1 MEQHNPNHSSITLPD
16 IYFSSDKKE
25 KGGTNIPHIPVTS
38 EPQDNCATSNST
50 LTKIVNTSAQNTLPG
65 QDISKEQSNA
75 KLISFSSNTIIEGK
89 FKDGE
94 LRVYHKEGSPLTKP
108 VLTKTVQN
116 RPVSVKSIPLCIA
129 KADQS
134 FSVCGGQINVKK
146 FQKTSVSPVER
157 NITVQKLGTSTP
169 VETHVQVNTMKRQ
182 CVVESDESF
191 FPGRVDKKRV
201 PIKDTNLPQA
211 HGSLVA
217 TETVISASNNSG
229 FGLIKAVYNGDS
241 DDGLQVDTKNEK
253 GNLNG
258 NCLKQAPTDFSG
270 VKSLLNSDVNG
281 IHTQVVNESPI
292 SDKLKGHENNL
303 NVVNGG
309 DETVVQ
315 NIANEVVQVVSTSQP
330 THSSVLPK
338 LSYIQTTSVAG
349 MSSSKLLSALPT
361 NVSVQQDTHKS
372 SVVFSSASP
381 AKSALQASCTNT
393 QSKIVNL
400 SPLHKA
406 VKEDTTDKTSHPL

>member
-1 MEQHNPNHSSITLPD
+1 MNL
-16 IYFSSDKKE
+16 FSLE
-25 KGGTNIPHIPVTS
+25 
-38 EPQDNCATSNST
+38 E
-50 LTKIVNTSAQNTLPG
+50 LT
-65 QDISKEQSNA
+65 
-75 KLISFSSNTIIEGK
+75 
-89 FKDGE
+89 
-94 LRVYHKEGSPLTKP
+94 
-108 VLTKTVQN
+108 
-116 RPVSVKSIPLCIA
+116 
-129 KADQS
+129 
-134 FSVCGGQINVKK
+134 
-146 FQKTSVSPVER
+146 
-157 NITVQKLGTSTP
+157 
-169 VETHVQVNTMKRQ
+169 
-182 CVVESDESF
+182 
-191 FPGRVDKKRV
+191 KKRV

-381 AKSALQASCTNT
+381 AKSAMQASCTNT
-393 QSKIVNL
+393 QSKIVNSSMMPNNATINVDETQSMDQL
-400 SPLHKA
+400 KTVEASRQKIIIDDEVLLIMNPSPTQGGHKMESESLPTKQQNHLIHEEKDFINTGETIEVMSSKSVATQQLSKSVNTLQPNSPLRRVGAEYSPTTLTVPPGSSSPSQAGTGTPA
-406 VKEDTTDKTSHPL
+406 VFRFSERGTSSGRTIAPPKRYLDDEDEIFPKKRRDKPSQGKVRNIVR